1 MKNNGYELRTKNCM
15 KVGDIGVRDEELVLV
30 VKKGNRFGIL
40 TIEEIIQQIVG
51 EEIKFVITYDENLM
65 NRIADVKNNGRIII
79 TEEDME

>member
-1 MKNNGYELRTKNCM
+1 M